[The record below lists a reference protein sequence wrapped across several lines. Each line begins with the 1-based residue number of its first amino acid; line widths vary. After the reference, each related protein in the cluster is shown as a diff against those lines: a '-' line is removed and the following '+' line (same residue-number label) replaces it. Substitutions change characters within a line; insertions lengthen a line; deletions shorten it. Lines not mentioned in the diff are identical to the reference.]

1 MTVTCQVKNVSVSF
15 KFLFVNKVDSVI
27 SNPGYLKSYYFKL
40 KPVSLGRQLVIIY
53 YCYLRLQNC

>member
-27 SNPGYLKSYYFKL
+27 SNPGYLESYYFKL
-40 KPVSLGRQLVIIY
+40 KPVSLG
-53 YCYLRLQNC
+53 